1 MKTLK
6 EKEAQA
12 KTQTNK
18 KRKLLTHAKEKEQ
31 IDKQQ
36 YIQEKRDT
44 RKEKITKQT
53 KEKGGNS

>member
-1 MKTLK
+1 M
-6 EKEAQA
+6 ERA
-12 KTQTNK
+12 
-18 KRKLLTHAKEKEQ
+18 KEQ

-44 RKEKITKQT
+44 RKEKITIQT